1 MKRLPSSGDYRTRQA
16 KRRLV
21 LDIFIHRGEAWEH
34 VRSVRERWGV
44 EAQTRVP
51 PAPSYLGSEH
61 IPESFGPPPEDEFGE
76 QGEEWSA
83 TLLEWRNDLTALYET
98 IVPEDARGVSYSSS
112 GWGIFLS
119 ACVLYEPPE
128 TQLVDFAEAFR
139 LEGSNVHPRGGV
151 RMSNPPIVWRR
162 DSNEV
167 EVTWMEFYEGLLG
180 ALLEKYIH
188 PQGVTTEE
196 AMRSIREENS
206 ELYERWRQRL
216 HNNESRP
223 FIDVQHYHTREDVES
238 AFLVLSA
245 RHQARPTTG
254 RKKRDELTAVQ
265 CAILHDH
272 HNEPDGADRRRRPW
286 TFEQL
291 AEKFALDSW
300 RAAKAHVQLG
310 RELLHQNGR
319 Q

>member
-1 MKRLPSSGDYRTRQA
+1 MEKSLPSSGDYRVRQA

-21 LDIFIHRGEAWEH
+21 LDILLRRGAAWKH
-34 VRSVRERWGV
+34 VRDVRERWRV
-44 EAQTRVP
+44 EAHTRM
-51 PAPSYLGSEH
+51 
-61 IPESFGPPPEDEFGE
+61 PPPYHCSEYTPELLGPRPEEEFGE
-76 QGEEWSA
+76 EAEQLHTTFEEW
-83 TLLEWRNDLTALYET
+83 RTALARLYKAV
-98 IVPEDARGVSYSSS
+98 VPEEARYSEYLNS
-112 GWGIFLS
+112 GWGVFLS
-119 ACVLYEPPE
+119 MCVLFDPPD
-128 TQLVDFAEAFR
+128 TRLVDFAEAFR

-151 RMSNPPIVWRR
+151 RMSNPPIVWRC

-223 FIDVQHYHTREDVES
+223 FIEVQHYHTREDVES

-254 RKKRDELTAVQ
+254 RKKRDELTAVRSMRHS
-265 CAILHDH
+265 A
-272 HNEPDGADRRRRPW
+272 RPSQPPRPRGR
-286 TFEQL
+286 T
-291 AEKFALDSW
+291 
-300 RAAKAHVQLG
+300 AATMGV
-310 RELLHQNGR
+310 
-319 Q
+319 